1 MNAKIQILCYAALL
15 SLLTTV
21 CGQLGPV
28 EYCIDLEPQNNLTIQ
43 KLTGTWLGVEVIVHR
58 DMISG
63 EKSERDCTFVVITEI
78 SHIVSMGN
86 TCIPAENFE

>member
-1 MNAKIQILCYAALL
+1 MNAKIQISCYAALL
-15 SLLTTV
+15 SLLATV

-28 EYCIDLEPQNNLTIQ
+28 EFCIDLEPQNNLTIQ